1 MPKYKRYSYIV
12 YQEQLNSKHQKV
24 AHAILG
30 VEFNP
35 RKAHEVV
42 DTMLAK
48 DRQWDPQLKVLV
60 DNAHAPCGDFQ
71 GETLRVVSIEYSSGD
86 YSVTRL
92 GRWFVWVGKE

>member
-1 MPKYKRYSYIV
+1 MPKYKRYSYVV

-35 RKAHEVV
+35 RKANEVV
-42 DTMLAK
+42 DTMLVD
-48 DRQWDPQLKVLV
+48 DRRLDPQLKVLT
-60 DNAHAPCGDFQ
+60 DMSYPPCGDFQ
-71 GETLRVVSIEYSSGD
+71 GETLRVVSIEYSSGA

-92 GRWFVWVGKE
+92 GRWYVWVGKE